1 LPSSKRRTRP
11 LVLGNKGART
21 PPNVSGHRNLGAV
34 YRRKVEELE
43 TSLKDADHRD
53 EAMEFIRMLVDKVEL
68 TPREGS
74 GLSSTADLVRILVCA
89 LDTKKAPAALAGGLM
104 GGSRRNAALE
114 GGPRGLVW
122 WWLRGQDLN
131 L

>member
-74 GLSSTADLVRILVCA
+74 GLSSTATSSAFSSVRWTLKSPWSGCSQG
-89 LDTKKAPAALAGGLM
+89 LFSGG
-104 GGSRRNAALE
+104 GCGDRI
-114 GGPRGLVW
+114 
-122 WWLRGQDLN
+122 
-131 L
+131 